1 MWSSPF
7 DFCRDPF
14 KLTFLGRIES
24 MNDDASNLDQN
35 EEEVL
40 THDVSD
46 EALEAAAEMA
56 ATLPTAS
63 MAIVPPSCC

>member
-1 MWSSPF
+1 
-7 DFCRDPF
+7 
-14 KLTFLGRIES
+14 

>member
-1 MWSSPF
+1 
-7 DFCRDPF
+7 
-14 KLTFLGRIES
+14 

-56 ATLPTAS
+56 ATLLTAS
-63 MAIVPPSCC
+63 MAIVPPNCC